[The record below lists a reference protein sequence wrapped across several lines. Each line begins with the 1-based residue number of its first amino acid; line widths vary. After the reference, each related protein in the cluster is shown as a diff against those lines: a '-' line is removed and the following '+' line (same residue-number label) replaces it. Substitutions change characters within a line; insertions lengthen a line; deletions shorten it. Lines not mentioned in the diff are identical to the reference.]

1 MSRNLNNP
9 SSERFSCLLVD
20 DDAGFAGMLAKLAGE
35 AGGEVL
41 TCHTIA
47 AARAQISQ
55 RSFDLVVLDNRLPDG
70 TGYEFYPQI
79 LRRNA
84 ARVVVM
90 ITGAPE
96 LSQAIELTRN
106 GLFDYL
112 TKPVSAADFT
122 ALLHRVQLRLHLP
135 EIETGSETL
144 LGDSPVMRE
153 VEQQLQQV
161 ARHSEAT
168 VLLLGETG
176 TGKDVAARFLHQLT
190 FGGRAA
196 QAPFIAL
203 NCPNVPAEMFEA
215 ELFGSEKGAYTG
227 ADRRRTGLVE
237 AAENGTLFLDEV
249 AEIPLALQSKLLRF
263 LESREYRSLGTASTR
278 RFKGRVIAAT
288 NRQLDEETRAGR
300 FREDLMYRL
309 DVFSVHLPPLRDHL
323 ADVDRIADAL
333 LTRLC
338 GKYQR
343 AKPSL
348 RTSDLEMLRCHT
360 FPGNVRELRNLIER
374 SLLRAE
380 SDAPN
385 LVLDLAWLKGRGA
398 VAPSAAVQPGTAIPV
413 PADRHLSAV
422 DQQEYELIAK
432 TMLTEHGGI
441 RRTAAKLGLTPQALL
456 RRLQKWP
463 ELRQITISAKTERDS
478 QPPA

>member
-1 MSRNLNNP
+1 MQEP
-9 SSERFSCLLVD
+9 SLKTPDLPRFISVANRALPWL
-20 DDAGFAGMLAKLAGE
+20 
-35 AGGEVL
+35 
-41 TCHTIA
+41 A
-47 AARAQISQ
+47 AATAVAFGI
-55 RSFDLVVLDNRLPDG
+55 
-70 TGYEFYPQI
+70 
-79 LRRNA
+79 
-84 ARVVVM
+84 
-90 ITGAPE
+90 
-96 LSQAIELTRN
+96 
-106 GLFDYL
+106 GL
-112 TKPVSAADFT
+112 A
-122 ALLHRVQLRLHLP
+122 
-135 EIETGSETL
+135 
-144 LGDSPVMRE
+144 
-153 VEQQLQQV
+153 
-161 ARHSEAT
+161 
-168 VLLLGETG
+168 
-176 TGKDVAARFLHQLT
+176 LT
-190 FGGRAA
+190 FGARAA

-288 NRQLDEETRAGR
+288 NRRLDEETRAGR

-309 DVFSVHLPPLRDHL
+309 DVFSVRLPPLRDHL

-333 LTRLC
+333 LIRLC
-338 GKYQR
+338 AKYKR
-343 AKPSL
+343 TKPSL

-380 SDAPN
+380 SDAQN
-385 LVLDLAWLKGRGA
+385 LVLDLAWLKGREA
-398 VAPSAAVQPGTAIPV
+398 VAPSAAVQPRTAIPV

-463 ELRQITISAKTERDS
+463 ELRQIRISEETERDS